1 MTPLENLIIAA
12 KEMAQ
17 ITPLSQVTLWSSA
30 RESLVAAIESAERSP
45 WTRCEDALPNF
56 AQNVFVSENGRI
68 FIAHRRELQG
78 WVSTPDAYR
87 CAPDAWQRLPE
98 PFSE

>member
-1 MTPLENLIIAA
+1 MADDSWNRRTP
-12 KEMAQ
+12 
-17 ITPLSQVTLWSSA
+17 TPTEVH
-30 RESLVAAIESAERSP
+30 AAIESAERSP

-56 AQNVFVSENGRI
+56 AQNVFVTENGRI
-68 FIAHRRELQG
+68 FVAHRRELHG
-78 WVSTPDAYR
+78 WVSNPGAYR